1 MKRIRW
7 WQCIVPSLLL
17 SVALTSC
24 GDEMAAGPGTAEPT
38 PASAGSASPNNSPA
52 PTTSTRGSS
61 TSPVP
66 GNGAVTCVDW
76 VRFETPQDQYDRAS
90 LVLVGKSVR
99 RAGETSIY
107 GHKATTHLVEVE
119 QVLKGE
125 LGDGDLRISSMPPTC
140 TVGGSYPD
148 GDPLDPNQRVIIF
161 ANMQNGE
168 WFTMTPA
175 QGVLPFPL
183 GAELPFY

>member
-7 WQCIVPSLLL
+7 WQCIVSFLLV
-17 SVALTSC
+17 SMALTSC
-24 GDEMAAGPGTAEPT
+24 GDEMTAGPGTAEPT
-38 PASAGSASPNNSPA
+38 PASAGSASP
-52 PTTSTRGSS
+52 T
-61 TSPVP
+61 
-66 GNGAVTCVDW
+66 NGAVACVDW
-76 VRFETPQDQYDRAS
+76 VRFQTAQDQYDHAS
-90 LVLVGKSVR
+90 LVLIGKSVS

-125 LGDGDLRISSMPPTC
+125 LGDGNVRISSMPPTC
-140 TVGGSYPD
+140 TVGGSYPE

-175 QGVLPFPL
+175 QGVLPFPQ
-183 GAELPFY
+183 GAEIPFQ

>member
-7 WQCIVPSLLL
+7 WQCIVPFLVL
-17 SVALTSC
+17 SVALTAC
-24 GDEMAAGPGTAEPT
+24 GDEMAGGGGTQGATSAPT
-38 PASAGSASPNNSPA
+38 NSASPNN
-52 PTTSTRGSS
+52 
-61 TSPVP
+61 
-66 GNGAVTCVDW
+66 GAVACVDW
-76 VRFETPQDQYDRAS
+76 VRFETPQDQFDQAG
-90 LVLVGKSVR
+90 LVLIGKSVS

-107 GHKATTHLVEVE
+107 GHKAATHLVEVE

-140 TVGGSYPD
+140 TVGGSYPE

-175 QGVLPFPL
+175 QGVLPFPQ
-183 GAELPFY
+183 GAELPFSPR